1 MQLGMPMLIPGS
13 AQSIAD
19 GYLSCGR
26 ENGLRATFW
35 ESTWLH
41 YRPLRQ
47 QFPLLFEHSSQKLIR
62 GGRNGRRAVG
72 P

>member
-19 GYLSCGR
+19 GSLSCGS

-41 YRPLRQ
+41 DRPLRQ
-47 QFPLLFEHSSQKLIR
+47 QFQLLFAHS
-62 GGRNGRRAVG
+62 RRKN
-72 P
+72 